1 MSDKQEMSGAGLD
14 RWQRAAILMV
24 TLCQDLA
31 GELLGQF
38 EDDEVECITRAIADL
53 KNIPRQIQDEV
64 IAEFERDLKT
74 GRLQGVRGGHD
85 IASDLLQS
93 ALGPERAAQMMQR
106 LGGAPLVPGFKL
118 STRQIR
124 RRSRR
129 ISGANIR
136 RRLH

>member
-1 MSDKQEMSGAGLD
+1 M
-14 RWQRAAILMV
+14 
-24 TLCQDLA
+24 
-31 GELLGQF
+31 LGQF

-93 ALGPERAAQMMQR
+93 ALGPESAAQMMQR

-129 ISGANIR
+129 ISGVSIR
-136 RRLH
+136 RRSH